1 MSASDKKSASTDAP
15 GVGEPLLDVDG
26 AAAYLGMTEKGIR
39 RRVQE
44 RTIPYYKVG
53 RLLRFR
59 RSELD
64 AWLSEQAVA
73 PEGK

>member
-1 MSASDKKSASTDAP
+1 MNASSSKSSPYGAA
-15 GVGEPLLDVDG
+15 GEPLLDVAG
-26 AAAYLGMTEKGIR
+26 TAAYLGMTEKGIR

-64 AWLSEQAVA
+64 AWLAEQAVA
-73 PEGK
+73 PEGR